1 MGASK
6 YILIQRITWTRLIEY
21 SMKQHIPLQELGIST
36 ICQERQEWQ
45 LARQSSVAWQVRL
58 PRFEGTV
65 MLSKGCT
72 ASRAAPCELVAEGHS
87 IPFERW

>member
-1 MGASK
+1 MGASR

-45 LARQSSVAWQVRL
+45 LARQSSVAQAGASSSVRRHSGAL
-58 PRFEGTV
+58 ERMCRV
-65 MLSKGCT
+65 KG
-72 ASRAAPCELVAEGHS
+72 SPL
-87 IPFERW
+87 